1 MPGFRYC
8 WRGGPKS
15 IGYNTDM
22 ITVGL
27 IGRIA
32 AGKSTVAAA
41 LAARGAKVIDADGIA
56 HEVLDDPAVV
66 QEIVDLF
73 GDGVLDAKGRVRRS
87 SLAAEVFGPS
97 PAHERALMA
106 LEGIVHPEVTRRIER
121 RLDALGKAPEAG
133 QTVVVLDVPL
143 LVQVGLDDGCD
154 QLVLVECDE
163 KERQRRLDA
172 RDWPAEQ
179 RNARERAWEIGY
191 HPPAPEK
198 TVVVDAT
205 GDPAYT
211 QKQVDQFWD
220 SLRRD

>member
-1 MPGFRYC
+1 MPGFHYC

-22 ITVGL
+22 IIVGL
-27 IGRIA
+27 VGRMA

-41 LAARGAKVIDADGIA
+41 LAARGAEVIDADRIA

-73 GDGVLDAKGRVRRS
+73 GDGVLDAAGRVRRS
-87 SLAAEVFGPS
+87 TLAAEVFGPS

-106 LEGIVHPEVTRRIER
+106 LEAIVHPEVRRRIEQ
-121 RLDALGKAPEAG
+121 RLDALAKAPEAG
-133 QTVVVLDVPL
+133 KKVVVLDVPL
-143 LVQVGLDDGCD
+143 LVQVGLDDRCD
-154 QLVLVECDE
+154 RLVVVECDE
-163 KERQRRLDA
+163 GERQRRLTI
-172 RDWPAEQ
+172 RSWPAEQ
-179 RNARERAWEIGY
+179 RKARERAWERGY

-211 QKQVDQFWD
+211 RDQVDRFWD